1 MGWGALRLQMALHSC
16 KMARGHHLAAKE
28 DVFMEVL
35 RRMSEC
41 GTCPQVCTSFVQV
54 ETRVQSLELA
64 STGNRGIPPH
74 VTLFLSGSP
83 SPISLLQPVESWA

>member
-1 MGWGALRLQMALHSC
+1 MALHSC

-41 GTCPQVCTSFVQV
+41 GTCPQVCTRFVQV
-54 ETRVQSLELA
+54 ETRSSPWSWLALATGGSLH
-64 STGNRGIPPH
+64 T
-74 VTLFLSGSP
+74 
-83 SPISLLQPVESWA
+83 